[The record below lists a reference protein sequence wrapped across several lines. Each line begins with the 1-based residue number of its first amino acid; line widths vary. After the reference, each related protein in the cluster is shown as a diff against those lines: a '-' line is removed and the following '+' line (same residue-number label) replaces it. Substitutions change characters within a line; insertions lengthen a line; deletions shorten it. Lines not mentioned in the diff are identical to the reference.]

1 VQQGSADEDVV
12 LEAWM
17 LRHLSKKTAP
27 EAMRRFDWHALS
39 EVQLL
44 GSNPNSNPNPNPNPA
59 PNLLQG
65 EEREEKEPPPAR
77 LECAMVQQGEATKT
91 KNKPWTYDE
100 NETLLMLVRDP
111 TLADRRGRPKWAQVA
126 KGLPGR
132 SAQEARCRWRRIS
145 DAETRRKRGET
156 FHNRCR
162 TCGQLRRG
170 HICPGAP
177 PAAAPPA
184 AASMSSASAAAAAE
198 TAAAAAARA
207 APPTDCIVHPR
218 AAASAYASASAAAAS
233 AAASASAA
241 SAAASASASAASAS
255 FSSLPPTPPPLPPLP
270 PPLPPPP
277 AGPTTS
283 PAAVNSAAE
292 VRQWSSQYRGVSK
305 RETGRWMARM
315 RQNGKHII
323 IGRFDTE
330 VTLTLILALTL

>member
-1 VQQGSADEDVV
+1 
-12 LEAWM
+12 M

-91 KNKPWTYDE
+91 ENKPWTYDE

-184 AASMSSASAAAAAE
+184 AA
-198 TAAAAAARA
+198 
-207 APPTDCIVHPR
+207 
-218 AAASAYASASAAAAS
+218 
-233 AAASASAA
+233 
-241 SAAASASASAASAS
+241 
-255 FSSLPPTPPPLPPLP
+255 
-270 PPLPPPP
+270 PP
-277 AGPTTS
+277 A
-283 PAAVNSAAE
+283 ALLERHRKSATAGSKLDLRIQRLVAKGEAE
-292 VRQWSSQYRGVSK
+292 IEPEGAELSAEALVVDGLVWGEYRGDKVWYPGQVV
-305 RETGRWMARM
+305 RRDGQLLVQFDDGETDHQLTERRWRS
-315 RQNGKHII
+315 R
-323 IGRFDTE
+323 R
-330 VTLTLILALTL
+330 